1 MSSCCSTRPGASS
14 RASGSLSLRRLV
26 GGAAFALGS
35 VAATTAFIGVG
46 LGGARIANVS
56 MLYLVAVLATATL
69 FGLGAAIVASV
80 VAFLAFTWFFVEPV
94 HHLTVADPAEYVT
107 LLLFLLTAAV
117 TGTLAGL
124 QRERTREAEDRR
136 REAVVLYDIA
146 RLLAAPNIDAALPAV
161 TRRLAEALD
170 LSGLVVQADRPDDRA
185 LSYGEEAVVASMR
198 ANPVGGRLLAGD
210 PEAGT
215 RGRWVT
221 VVPPYRYAEARDRAR
236 TEAVPLVA
244 GDARI
249 GTLFVRRRSGG
260 ALSAA
265 DDRLLA
271 AAGALLAQGIE
282 IERLRREALDAEVLR
297 RTDQLKTALLDAV
310 SHDLR
315 TPLASILAA
324 SGSLRQRDV
333 DWSDEQR
340 AEFADAIDGE
350 ARRLDRLVGD
360 LLDLSRIEA
369 GVLSPRKGWYDVGA
383 LCEEVTGRLRPLTA
397 AHRVRVH
404 VPEDLPPVL
413 LDYVEI
419 DQVLSNLIEN
429 AAKYAPPGT
438 DIDVSAAVEGD
449 AVRIEVAD
457 RGPGIPPGDARDVF
471 APFRRLRRDVRTTG
485 TGLGL
490 AIARRLV
497 EAHGGRIGV
506 EPRPGG
512 GSRFVFTLPR

>member
-1 MSSCCSTRPGASS
+1 MRV
-14 RASGSLSLRRLV
+14 RRFAE
-26 GGAAFALGS
+26 GAAFALGS
-35 VAATTAFIGVG
+35 VAATTAFIGFV

-56 MLYLVAVLATATL
+56 MLYLVAVLASATVY
-69 FGLGAAIVASV
+69 GRGAAIIASLA
-80 VAFLAFTWFFVEPV
+80 AFFAFTWFFVEPV
-94 HHLTVADPAEYVT
+94 HHLSIADPAEYVT
-107 LLLFLLTAAV
+107 LLLFLITAAV

-124 QRERTREAEDRR
+124 QRERRREAEDRR

-146 RLLAAPNIDAALPAV
+146 RLLAAPDIDAALPAV
-161 TRRLAEALD
+161 ARRLADELG
-170 LSGLVVQADRPDDRA
+170 LSGLLVQADRPDGRTLAHGDD
-185 LSYGEEAVVASMR
+185 ETVASLR
-198 ANPVGGRLLAGD
+198 ASPVGGRLLTAD
-210 PEAGT
+210 PEAGS

-221 VVPPYRYAEARDRAR
+221 VVPPYNRAGTSERSR
-236 TEAVPLVA
+236 TQAVPLVV
-244 GDARI
+244 GDARV
-249 GTLFVRRRSGG
+249 GTLFVRRRDG
-260 ALSAA
+260 AAFGPA

-271 AAGALLAQGIE
+271 AAGALLAQAIE
-282 IERLRREALDAEVLR
+282 IERLRGEALDAEVLR
-297 RTDQLKTALLDAV
+297 RTDQLKSALLDAV

-324 SGSLRQRDV
+324 SGSLRQRDIE
-333 DWSDEQR
+333 WSEAQR
-340 AEFADAIDGE
+340 AEFVDAIDGE

-383 LCEEVTGRLRPLTA
+383 LCDDVTGRLRPVTA

-429 AAKYAPPGT
+429 AAKYSPAGT
-438 DIDVSAAVEGD
+438 DIDVSAAVDGD
-449 AVRIEVAD
+449 SVRIEVAD
-457 RGPGIPPGDARDVF
+457 RGPGIPPGEARSLF
-471 APFRRLRRDVRTTG
+471 APFRRLRRDLRSTG